1 MASFGDGMTFIV
13 DFHLF
18 LPGFRRISSPKLG
31 KIGKLKKNEG
41 ESNGLSGGK
50 QNGWLFVIFMRFYS
64 FPFFF
69 DLLIS
74 LYLWVRIFLVYFLLL
89 LFLSFFSRLFRMFG
103 F

>member
-1 MASFGDGMTFIV
+1 M
-13 DFHLF
+13 
-18 LPGFRRISSPKLG
+18 K
-31 KIGKLKKNEG
+31 KKNEG

-89 LFLSFFSRLFRMFG
+89 LFFFPVFSGCSDSDEALFAAFGSSCSRLGVPSFSYPP
-103 F
+103 